1 MSLGG
6 RLINVFSGPGEV
18 FEAVKKGPPCP
29 ANWVLP
35 VLLSCLVG
43 IISAVVV
50 LSQDSII
57 QQLREQQEK
66 RIEQRIASMPKEQ
79 REKVQEMME
88 AMFSPTLLKISY
100 KLSNDL

>member
-1 MSLGG
+1 M
-6 RLINVFSGPGEV
+6 
-18 FEAVKKGPPCP
+18 
-29 ANWVLP
+29 
-35 VLLSCLVG
+35 
-43 IISAVVV
+43 V